1 MTNDASICLCMIV
14 RDEVHVVAE
23 LLDSIWPYINS
34 WVIVDTGS
42 TDGTQGFIQAHMAR
56 LGICGKIYE
65 RPWMDFAH
73 NRTEALAL
81 AQGHSDY
88 IWMIDADD
96 IVVGAPEFNELDAD
110 VYYVKMKQGSWV
122 YRFPQIFRNGLD
134 VSYRGVVHEVPVWDS
149 KAIVGELP
157 GDWFVAS
164 RRLGT
169 RSKDPEKY
177 ARDAALL
184 LVEVERDPGDVR
196 SVFYLAQSFFD
207 AGDFGAAL
215 QWYERRIELGGWDQ
229 EVYYAMVRV
238 AESMVAVGR
247 SWGEVQDAYLRAWEF
262 RPSRAEAL
270 CAVAQRYRVE
280 RRWELGFVFA
290 RRAAEIPF
298 PVGDTLFVNSEVYS
312 WRALD
317 ELAICASWVGE
328 HGVAFESCR
337 RLIASADLPD
347 GHRGRVA
354 VNRDFSVPAMVQAA
368 LVEPGEVKK
377 RVIAGGGEPG
387 VVVSVVAGSDVDVVG
402 RTIDSFINCC
412 SDVWRVGRFV
422 VVDDGLSNDDRV
434 LLGERYGFAEF
445 VGAGSVKKKKK
456 GKESSSGGV
465 GDGFGGRYWLNL
477 GRGWRF
483 FAPEDYITR
492 LIAVLEA
499 EPEVVQVGVNFEDA
513 EQLTGRAAPEGV
525 VKRATGAG
533 RYVLG
538 DRVIGGPSMIDT
550 TRLPAATSGDGT
562 GVDPLAARVE
572 RAIADGAKTAT
583 LDEILT
589 TIDQQILSEE
599 HALDDT
605 IAANEHRDQIPDL
618 AIQSDKCDSPLVVD
632 LAASPVFDL
641 VACSRLTAVVDIG
654 ANPID
659 GEPPYRSMLHAELCS
674 VTGFEPQPSA
684 LADLQRRRGPH
695 ETYLPYAVGDGST
708 HRLHI
713 ARASGMTSLFPPDP
727 RRLALFNG
735 FTEWG
740 EVVDEF
746 DVITH
751 RLDDISE
758 VAYVDLLKIDIQGG
772 ELMTFTNAQQKLADA
787 VAIHT
792 EVSFVPLYRGQPV
805 FGDVDLE
812 LRRQGFLPHSFAA
825 IKRWAIAPMVFDGNF
840 RSGGN
845 QLLEADVVYIRDI
858 GRPELITD
866 TQLSHLAM
874 LAFHVYRSI
883 DLALY
888 CILELE
894 RRGSSRSGA
903 GELFLSR
910 VGTSSS
916 VNSD

>member
-1 MTNDASICLCMIV
+1 MIV

-229 EVYYAMVRV
+229 EVYYSLVRV
-238 AESMVAVGR
+238 AESMVALGR

-377 RVIAGGGEPG
+377 RLVAGGGESD
-387 VVVSVVAGSDVDVVG
+387 VVVCVVAGSDVEAVVQ
-402 RTIDSFINCC
+402 TIDSFVNCC
-412 SDVWRVGRFV
+412 TDVWRVGRFV
-422 VVDDGLSNDDRV
+422 VVGGGLSEGDRV
-434 LLGERYGFAEF
+434 LLGARYGFVGFA
-445 VGAGSVKKKKK
+445 GAGEGEEKKKK
-456 GKESSSGGV
+456 GKKVASGV
-465 GDGFGGRYWLNL
+465 GGWGRYCLQV
-477 GRGWRF
+477 GAGWRF
-483 FAPEDYITR
+483 FAPEDYVSR
-492 LIAVLEA
+492 LISVFEA
-499 EPEVVQVGVNFEDA
+499 EPDVVQVGVNFEDA
-513 EQLTGRAAPEGV
+513 QQLTGRVAAEAV
-525 VKRATGAG
+525 VRRAAGAG

-538 DRVIGGPSMIDT
+538 DGVINGPAMIDIA
-550 TRLPAATSGDGT
+550 RLPSLAGG
-562 GVDPLAARVE
+562 GVDALGVRLE
-572 RAIADGAKTAT
+572 RAVTAGAKTAT
-583 LDEILT
+583 LDETLT
-589 TIDQQILSEE
+589 TINEE
-599 HALDDT
+599 TSSNKQTRTEAEIRKKYGDKVCFVKAQSGQRDSPTALD
-605 IAANEHRDQIPDL
+605 L
-618 AIQSDKCDSPLVVD
+618 AR
-632 LAASPVFDL
+632 SPVLDL